1 MFLTNYQSKG
11 QTPHHMDLR
20 KDKSAIEIQG
30 KKQDLEAEV
39 ANLEDLR
46 VAVND
51 QSSYA
56 FNASWLNNNYYCSWV
71 GGPSF

>member
-1 MFLTNYQSKG
+1 MPPFHDSIRVIYSSKMFLTNYQSKG

-56 FNASWLNNNYYCSWV
+56 FNAS
-71 GGPSF
+71 

>member
-1 MFLTNYQSKG
+1 MGDLLFICFVATILVVSHIVFNK
-11 QTPHHMDLR
+11 DLR

-56 FNASWLNNNYYCSWV
+56 FNAS
-71 GGPSF
+71 